1 MILLKRLGSLGIAT
15 SICLIPIL
23 SVFQVANI
31 GVRYLVLSF
40 LLVSLALIIPGVF
53 LIKKTEL
60 KMESFFETVV
70 LGTAVASAIAM
81 LIHPVFGHLGIA
93 QYSTFIFILIGFI
106 YLLLNTRKFLIHAL
120 KINLRYFTMVA
131 FILIPYGIWVGRQAN
146 VVPINNFDKY
156 SVPPDIYHHMSIAAE
171 IGNHGPSIYPYIA
184 GSGVALQYHWGAFSL
199 GSFLN
204 AGGLIPL
211 PIAMYR
217 VEFILLSFL
226 LLALLFFTGK
236 FVGKSNLSGVIASLF
251 GVLTLYPSFEI
262 SDGLRV
268 PLIRTGSISQL
279 AACVFLVA
287 ALRVLF
293 EIIENGNLKN
303 NHLFVLTILV
313 MATTLSKG
321 PTGLLLLG
329 IIGLTSL
336 IYIFQKNIQISL
348 KLAIGPLVG
357 FVLIFPLI
365 FSFGP
370 TKSTGMSL
378 WTSPFATVKTIIE
391 YMGEPINS
399 RNLIIVTILLFV
411 GCFTPILYLIL
422 NLTTKPIYLIPI
434 FTAIIIGTLGL
445 FIFEAWG
452 NSQWFIYYPVGPL
465 IAIALAATLPKVLKI
480 FATVHL
486 ISFIIMGL
494 IVQKSLILL
503 LRNWFEPSALNFGA
517 LWVVSVIFI
526 GVTSFLLA
534 NFLWNYDLA
543 KSLLAATI
551 SLLFVGFFS
560 SLEYKDP
567 YPYPVN
573 NYEHPWSIT
582 LGTDAATKYLKDS
595 SSIDDVIATNRHCVG
610 PEEKNTCIAR
620 IFTISALAERRTF
633 IEGWAYTTC
642 PVSEALN
649 NSYWNQPL
657 LALNQK
663 VVVESDKTSAIE
675 LGKYGVQWLL
685 IDLRRPHS
693 NDYSNIATKEFSA
706 GEVEVWKLTEKTN
719 PEVKPV
725 LSGCKSL

>member
-1 MILLKRLGSLGIAT
+1 MILLKRLVKLGFIT
-15 SICLIPIL
+15 LVCSIPIF
-23 SVFQVANI
+23 SVFLVANI
-31 GVRYLVLSF
+31 GLRYLVLSF
-40 LLVSLALIIPGVF
+40 LFVTFSLIIPGIF
-53 LIKKTEL
+53 LIKVTKL
-60 KMESFFETVV
+60 KIDNCLET
-70 LGTAVASAIAM
+70 I
-81 LIHPVFGHLGIA
+81 VFGATFASGLALLVHPAFGYLRIA
-93 QYSTFIFILIGFI
+93 QYTPFVFILFGVIF
-106 YLLLNTRKFLIHAL
+106 LVLNTRKFSIHTL
-120 KINLRYFTMVA
+120 KINLQYFTVVS
-131 FILIPYGIWVGRQAN
+131 FVLIPYGIWVGRQAN
-146 VVPINNFDKY
+146 VVPINSFDKY
-156 SVPPDIYHHMSIAAE
+156 SVPPDIYHHMSMAAE
-171 IGNHGPSIYPYIA
+171 IGNHGPAIYPYIA

-226 LLALLFFTGK
+226 LLSLLFITGK

-251 GVLTLYPSFEI
+251 GVLTLYPTFEI

-279 AACVFLVA
+279 ASCVFLVA

-293 EIIENGNLKN
+293 EIIENRNFKN
-303 NHLFVLTILV
+303 SHLFVITILV

-329 IIGLTSL
+329 IVGLTTL
-336 IYIFQKNIQISL
+336 IYIFQKNIQIGL
-348 KLAIGPLVG
+348 KLAVGPLVG
-357 FVLIFPLI
+357 FVIIFPLI
-365 FSFGP
+365 FTFGP

-378 WTSPFATVKTIIE
+378 WISPLTTVKTIVE

-399 RNLIIVTILLFV
+399 RNLIIVTILLIV

-422 NLTTKPIYLIPI
+422 NLSTKPIYLIPI

-465 IAIALAATLPKVLKI
+465 IAIALAATLPKVLKT
-480 FATVHL
+480 FTTVHL
-486 ISFIIMGL
+486 ITFIIMGL
-494 IVQKSLILL
+494 VVQKSLILL

-526 GVTSFLLA
+526 GLTSFLLA

-543 KSLLAATI
+543 KSLLAASI

-582 LGTDAATKYLKDS
+582 LGTDAATKYLKDN

-610 PEEKNTCIAR
+610 LEEKNTCIAR
-620 IFTISALAERRTF
+620 VFTVSALAERRTF

-663 VVVESDKTSAIE
+663 VVVESDKTSAIK
-675 LGKYGVQWLL
+675 LSKYGVQWLL

-706 GEVEVWKLTEKTN
+706 GEVEVWKLSEKTY

>member
-1 MILLKRLGSLGIAT
+1 MVSILIVIFS
-15 SICLIPIL
+15 
-23 SVFQVANI
+23 
-31 GVRYLVLSF
+31 
-40 LLVSLALIIPGVF
+40 LIIPGTF
-53 LIKKTEL
+53 LL
-60 KMESFFETVV
+60 KYTKLKSENFLESVV
-70 LGTAVASAIAM
+70 IGVTLASSIALLVHPILG
-81 LIHPVFGHLGIA
+81 LFGIA
-93 QYSTFIFILIGFI
+93 RYTYIVFIIIGFILIGFNI
-106 YLLLNTRKFLIHAL
+106 SKFSISFVKNNFRIPVL
-120 KINLRYFTMVA
+120 VS
-131 FILIPYGIWVGRQAN
+131 FILIPYGLWIGRQAN

-156 SVPPDIYHHMSIAAE
+156 SVPPDIYHHMSIAGE
-171 IGNHGPSIYPYIA
+171 IGNHGPAIYPYIA
-184 GSGVALQYHWGAFSL
+184 GSSVALQYHWGAFSL
-199 GSFLN
+199 GSFLS

-211 PIAMYR
+211 AIAMYR
-217 VEFILLSFL
+217 VEFVLLSFL

-236 FVGKSNLSGVIASLF
+236 FVGKNNLSGVVASLF

-268 PLIRTGSISQL
+268 PLIRTGSLSQL

-287 ALRVLF
+287 ALRILF
-293 EIIENGNLKN
+293 GIVESKNFKNLQI
-303 NHLFVLTILV
+303 LVLTVFV

-336 IYIFQKNIQISL
+336 IYIYQRNFRAGL
-348 KLAIGPLVG
+348 KLLIGPLSG
-357 FVLIFPLI
+357 FGLILPII

-378 WTSPFATVKTIIE
+378 WISPLSTVKTVIE
-391 YMGEPINS
+391 YMGEPINF
-399 RNLIIVTILLFV
+399 RNLTIVSILLV
-411 GCFTPILYLIL
+411 ISCLTPIIFLML
-422 NLTTKPIYLIPI
+422 NLSTKPIYLIPI
-434 FTAIIIGTLGL
+434 FVAIMVGTIAL

-452 NSQWFIYYPVGPL
+452 NSQWFVYYPVGPL
-465 IAIALAATLPKVLKI
+465 IAIALAMTLPKVLETFSTI
-480 FATVHL
+480 QL
-486 ISFIIMGL
+486 ITFIVMGL
-494 IVQKSLILL
+494 VVQKSLILL
-503 LRNWFEPSALNFGA
+503 LRNWFEPSALNFGV
-517 LWVVSVIFI
+517 LWVVSVIF
-526 GVTSFLLA
+526 VALVSFLLA
-534 NFLWNYDLA
+534 NSMWNYNFY
-543 KSLLAATI
+543 KSFLAASL

-560 SLEYKDP
+560 SLEYKDS

-582 LGTDAATKYLKDS
+582 LGTDAATKYLKDN
-595 SSIDDVIATNRHCVG
+595 SSINDVVATNRHCVG

-620 IFTISALAERRTF
+620 VFTISALAERRTF

-657 LALNQK
+657 LELNQK
-663 VVVESDKTSAIE
+663 VVVESDKTSASE
-675 LGKYGVQWLL
+675 LSKYGVQWLF

-706 GEVEVWKLTEKTN
+706 GEVEVWKLTEKTK

>member
-1 MILLKRLGSLGIAT
+1 M
-15 SICLIPIL
+15 IPIFSIFL
-23 SVFQVANI
+23 VANI
-31 GVRYLVLSF
+31 GIRFLVLSILIVIFSLIFPGTF
-40 LLVSLALIIPGVF
+40 LLKYFKFKAANFLESVVIGVTLASSIALLVHPI
-53 LIKKTEL
+53 
-60 KMESFFETVV
+60 
-70 LGTAVASAIAM
+70 LG
-81 LIHPVFGHLGIA
+81 LFGIA
-93 QYSTFIFILIGFI
+93 RYTYIVFIIIGFI
-106 YLLLNTRKFLIHAL
+106 FLGFNLSKLSIRFLKHNFKIPAL
-120 KINLRYFTMVA
+120 VS
-131 FILIPYGIWVGRQAN
+131 FILIPYGLWIGRQAN

-156 SVPPDIYHHMSIAAE
+156 SISPDIYHHMSIAAE
-171 IGNHGPSIYPYIA
+171 IGNHGPAIYPYIA

-199 GSFLN
+199 GSFLS

-211 PIAMYR
+211 AIAMYR
-217 VEFILLSFL
+217 LEFILLSFL

-236 FVGKSNLSGVIASLF
+236 FVGKSNLSGVVAALF
-251 GVLTLYPSFEI
+251 GVLTIYPSFEI

-287 ALRVLF
+287 ALRVLY
-293 EIIENGNLKN
+293 EVIENKN
-303 NHLFVLTILV
+303 FKNSQLFILTILV

-336 IYIFQKNIQISL
+336 IFIYQRNFQSGL
-348 KLAIGPLVG
+348 KLSIGPLLG
-357 FVLIFPLI
+357 FGLIFPII

-378 WTSPFATVKTIIE
+378 WISPLTTVKTIIE

-399 RNLIIVTILLFV
+399 RNLTIVTILLV
-411 GCFTPILYLIL
+411 VSCLTPIIFLML
-422 NLTTKPIYLIPI
+422 NLSTKPTYLIPI
-434 FTAIIIGTLGL
+434 FVAIMIGTIGL

-465 IAIALAATLPKVLKI
+465 IAIALAATLPKVLETFSTI
-480 FATVHL
+480 HL
-486 ISFIIMGL
+486 ITFIVMGL
-494 IVQKSLILL
+494 VVQKSLILL

-526 GVTSFLLA
+526 AVTSFLLA
-534 NFLWNYDLA
+534 NSMWNYDLR
-543 KSLLAATI
+543 KSFLAASI

-560 SLEYKDP
+560 SLEYKDQ
-567 YPYPVN
+567 YPYPVS

-582 LGTDAATKYLKDS
+582 LGTDAATKYLKEN

-610 PEEKNTCIAR
+610 LEEKNTCIAR
-620 IFTISALAERRTF
+620 VFTISALAERRTF

-649 NSYWNQPL
+649 NSYWDQPL

-663 VVVESDKTSAIE
+663 VVVESDKTSAVE
-675 LGKYGVQWLL
+675 LSKYGVQWLL

-693 NDYSNIATKEFSA
+693 HDYSNIATKEFSA
-706 GEVEVWKLTEKTN
+706 GEVEVWKLAEKTN